1 MPPALAVPKRKGI
14 AALVVVVPTVI
25 GLVVGVLISLVL
37 GTAWVRILVIVA
49 CTGLGA
55 YVGAQSLV
63 ATLMIGAK
71 YEKEH

>member
-14 AALVVVVPTVI
+14 AAFVVLVPTVI
-25 GLVVGVLISLVL
+25 GFVVGVLISLAV
-37 GTAWVRILVIVA
+37 GATWARVLVIVA